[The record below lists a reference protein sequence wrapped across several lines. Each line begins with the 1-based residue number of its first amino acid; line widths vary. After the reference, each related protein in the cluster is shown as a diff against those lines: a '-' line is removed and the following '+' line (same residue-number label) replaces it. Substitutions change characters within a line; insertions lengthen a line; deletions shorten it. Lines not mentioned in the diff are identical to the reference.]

1 MNVSTKRVNPFISW
15 CVFHLQY
22 LLVAVCVIMTIA
34 EILFFPSAGV
44 MTFFLVCV
52 HVLAVVLMP
61 RRPIICCN
69 IIFFTFVICCL
80 IPDDGGPSF
89 LWGTW
94 LALGYAGLRIES
106 LWGMLYPFAVA
117 LVRMW
122 RFNADGV
129 AANEYFML
137 ILVMFFAYFVGK
149 TFAWK
154 ELAAQ
159 LKQNKLRYEKISQH
173 VEYLRKESVVASRI
187 HDSVAGNLAYM
198 AILLDGLILDAEKNK
213 TFDEKEIREVR
224 ALVVETLDEM
234 RSVVDLMNGGKTES
248 VQADNMSLSGLQI
261 VGEQGDSF
269 LKELGFHGKTRIAL
283 KDLCNLDDA
292 FSREVFSLIHE
303 LYTNI
308 AVHGSPGGEYRL
320 IVFWDDDDLIHVD
333 QVNDISSKNL
343 FPDKPVSGSGLSL
356 HMKWIKSIGGF
367 AKTSSEK
374 GAWQFHARFPVIMS
388 EDSAEPV

>member
-159 LKQNKLRYEKISQH
+159 LKQNKLRYEKLSQH

-283 KDLCNLDDA
+283 KDLKNLDDA
-292 FSREVFSLIHE
+292 LI
-303 LYTNI
+303 T
-308 AVHGSPGGEYRL
+308 
-320 IVFWDDDDLIHVD
+320 
-333 QVNDISSKNL
+333 
-343 FPDKPVSGSGLSL
+343 PDFLRTF
-356 HMKWIKSIGGF
+356 GF
-367 AKTSSEK
+367 
-374 GAWQFHARFPVIMS
+374 RV
-388 EDSAEPV
+388 

>member
-22 LLVAVCVIMTIA
+22 LLVAVCAIMTIA

-129 AANEYFML
+129 AANEYL
-137 ILVMFFAYFVGK
+137 IKF
-149 TFAWK
+149 
-154 ELAAQ
+154 
-159 LKQNKLRYEKISQH
+159 
-173 VEYLRKESVVASRI
+173 
-187 HDSVAGNLAYM
+187 
-198 AILLDGLILDAEKNK
+198 
-213 TFDEKEIREVR
+213 
-224 ALVVETLDEM
+224 
-234 RSVVDLMNGGKTES
+234 
-248 VQADNMSLSGLQI
+248 LS
-261 VGEQGDSF
+261 
-269 LKELGFHGKTRIAL
+269 
-283 KDLCNLDDA
+283 C
-292 FSREVFSLIHE
+292 
-303 LYTNI
+303 
-308 AVHGSPGGEYRL
+308 
-320 IVFWDDDDLIHVD
+320 
-333 QVNDISSKNL
+333 
-343 FPDKPVSGSGLSL
+343 SL
-356 HMKWIKSIGGF
+356 H
-367 AKTSSEK
+367 TSSEK
-374 GAWQFHARFPVIMS
+374 RLRGKSLLPS
-388 EDSAEPV
+388 SNKTN

>member
-129 AANEYFML
+129 AANEYLFVNFL
-137 ILVMFFAYFVGK
+137 I
-149 TFAWK
+149 
-154 ELAAQ
+154 
-159 LKQNKLRYEKISQH
+159 
-173 VEYLRKESVVASRI
+173 
-187 HDSVAGNLAYM
+187 
-198 AILLDGLILDAEKNK
+198 
-213 TFDEKEIREVR
+213 
-224 ALVVETLDEM
+224 
-234 RSVVDLMNGGKTES
+234 
-248 VQADNMSLSGLQI
+248 
-261 VGEQGDSF
+261 
-269 LKELGFHGKTRIAL
+269 
-283 KDLCNLDDA
+283 
-292 FSREVFSLIHE
+292 
-303 LYTNI
+303 
-308 AVHGSPGGEYRL
+308 
-320 IVFWDDDDLIHVD
+320 
-333 QVNDISSKNL
+333 
-343 FPDKPVSGSGLSL
+343 
-356 HMKWIKSIGGF
+356 
-367 AKTSSEK
+367 
-374 GAWQFHARFPVIMS
+374 
-388 EDSAEPV
+388 